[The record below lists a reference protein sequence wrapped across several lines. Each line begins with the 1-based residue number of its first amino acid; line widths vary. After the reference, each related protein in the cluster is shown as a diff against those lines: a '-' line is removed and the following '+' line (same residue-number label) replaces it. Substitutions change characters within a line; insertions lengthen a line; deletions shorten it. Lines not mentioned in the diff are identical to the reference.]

1 VSLMYLTQLE
11 DLISR
16 KRGKRGG
23 LLVLRVGI
31 VRMGKGGI
39 GMRGRRMG
47 KGKGGMRLCIGI

>member
-1 VSLMYLTQLE
+1 MYLTQLE